1 MADMTFAGPQ
11 NFARSDPRLE
21 RVQKLA
27 DLLDTRFR
35 VPGTNMRFGLDG
47 LLGLIP
53 GIGDTAALGLS
64 LWIVAEAWQ
73 MGLPRSVLA
82 RMLLNVALDYLV
94 GLIPL
99 LGDWFDFAYKAN
111 RRNADLMLRHLAR
124 AGR

>member
-11 NFARSDPRLE
+11 RLARSDPRLE
-21 RVQKLA
+21 RAQKLA

-64 LWIVAEAWQ
+64 LWIVGEAWR

-82 RMLLNVALDYLV
+82 RMLLNVALDYLI